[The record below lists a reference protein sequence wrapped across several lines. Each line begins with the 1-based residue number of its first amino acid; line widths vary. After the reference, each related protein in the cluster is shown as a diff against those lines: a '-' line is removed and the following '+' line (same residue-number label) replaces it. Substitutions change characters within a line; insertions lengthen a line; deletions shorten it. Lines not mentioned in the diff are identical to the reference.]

1 MWQILIGFILIC
13 ILFFLGIMLYD
24 GNRFHVVEYTVHS
37 HKLYKD
43 EDIVV
48 LSDLHNKSYGK
59 ENERL
64 LQAIERLHPAGIYV
78 AGDIITSKAGESMK
92 NGISLMQKLGKKYPV
107 YYGVGNHEHKLRLN
121 PEKYG
126 SMYREY
132 EAALRKAGITLMSN
146 TRVYDALHNVDIC
159 GLEIGRE
166 YYYKA
171 RKSQMDKEYI
181 ASRVGACQKDA
192 FQILLAHNPEYFQQY
207 AMWGADL
214 VLSGH
219 IHGGVMRLPL
229 LGGVISPSFRLFP
242 RYDGGE
248 FHQNHT
254 TMILSRGLGMHTL
267 PIRIFNPGELIV
279 VHLRHS

>member
-1 MWQILIGFILIC
+1 
-13 ILFFLGIMLYD
+13 MLYD
-24 GNRFHVVEYTVHS
+24 GNRFHVVEYTIHS
-37 HKLYKD
+37 HKLYRD

-64 LQAIERLHPAGIYV
+64 LQGIERVHPDAVYV

-92 NGISLMQKLGKKYPV
+92 NGIALMQALGKKYPV
-107 YYGVGNHEHKLRLN
+107 YYGMGNHEHKLRLN
-121 PEKYG
+121 TEKYG
-126 SMYREY
+126 LMYQIY
-132 EAALRKAGITLMSN
+132 ETALKKSGIELMSN
-146 TRVYDALHNVDIC
+146 VRAYDADHNVDIC

-166 YYYKA
+166 YYHKA
-171 RKSQMDKEYI
+171 QKKKMSGDYI
-181 ASRVGACQKDA
+181 TSKVGTCHKGT
-192 FQILLAHNPEYFQQY
+192 FQILLAHNPDYFDQY
-207 AMWGADL
+207 AAWGADL

-219 IHGGVMRLPL
+219 VHGGVMRLPL

-248 FHQNHT
+248 FHKGPS
-254 TMILSRGLGMHTL
+254 TMILSRGLGMHTI
-267 PIRIFNPGELIV
+267 PIRIFNPGELVV